1 MEFFKS
7 RIRELREENHL
18 SMKEL
23 GDKIGSSDAAVCKWE
38 NGITEPKSAYILKL
52 ANFFNVST
60 DYLLGRADE
69 LGGTVLPSPAPEL
82 PQDEQQLL
90 ALYRKMSHP
99 QKIRVIAYS
108 EGLLSTKTGIRFP
121 NNLA

>member
-60 DYLLGRADE
+60 DYLLGRTDE

-108 EGLLSTKTGIRFP
+108 EGLLSTHTGVQTP
-121 NNLA
+121 KNLA

>member
-1 MEFFKS
+1 MRLK
-7 RIRELREENHL
+7 ELREEKRLTQQEVATAIGGNQSNL
-18 SMKEL
+18 AKWEL
-23 GDKIGSSDAAVCKWE
+23 GKV
-38 NGITEPKSAYILKL
+38 EPSASFVIKL

-60 DYLLGRADE
+60 DYLLGRTDE